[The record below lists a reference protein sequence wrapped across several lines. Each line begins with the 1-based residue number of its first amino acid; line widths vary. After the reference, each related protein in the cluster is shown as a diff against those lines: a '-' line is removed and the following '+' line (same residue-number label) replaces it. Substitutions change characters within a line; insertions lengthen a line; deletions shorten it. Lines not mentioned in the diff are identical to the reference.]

1 MRRLP
6 FLPALEGLRGVAVL
20 VVLLFHAEVPGA
32 GGGFLGVS
40 TFFTLS
46 GFLIT
51 RLLTAEGE
59 RDGRIGLRA
68 FWGRRLRRLM
78 PAALVGLAAIAL
90 LASLFGDYTQLQRL
104 REDGIAALLYSA
116 NWWLIISGAAYDDL
130 MGSPSFIQHFWS
142 LAIEEQYYAVFP
154 LVAAVLLARG
164 GRRPLA
170 IVLGLGT
177 LASWVWMF
185 ALGGADVAT
194 ARIYYGT
201 DTRSGELLVG
211 GLLALLLSGRTLSRD
226 QGRILAVLGVLGLC
240 ASAVLWTLASVESL
254 WLYRGGLACY
264 AIASAALIAGCV
276 APTGPV
282 RLLLSLPVLRWIGR
296 VSYGAYVYHWPIF
309 LVVDDRTG
317 LDPWTLFALRVG
329 LTFALAA
336 ASHRWLEEPV
346 LNGRRLGGWRGA
358 VVAPLAFVAIGFS
371 FDQARSMSVDFE
383 GGAISV
389 TIFSAPGVFDGP
401 VPRVAGAPR
410 VAVLGDSVGH
420 DVGRGLAVWSALTGE
435 VEVLNLAARGC
446 GLAIGA
452 WPKSVGRKRHGCD
465 RWRERVR
472 KRLLDFRPEI
482 IVLVPAVWD
491 LDEREK
497 PEWGGPLA
505 LGDPTFDDWLI
516 AEYESTVRF
525 FEDLGAPFVLL
536 TAPCVGNWAE
546 EGALDPERVTHLN
559 QSILPAV
566 LTSKARVAKLLDLHE
581 AVCPGG
587 RYSNELFGI
596 QPFRRDGIH
605 FSELGQRWVGGW
617 LGPQI
622 LDVWNRPRD

>member
-20 VVLLFHAEVPGA
+20 VVLLFHAEVPGV

-68 FWGRRLRRLM
+68 FWGRRFRRLM

-104 REDGIAALLYSA
+104 REDGIAALLYFA

-185 ALGGADVAT
+185 ALGSADVAT

-240 ASAVLWTLASVESL
+240 ASAALWTLASVESL

-264 AIASAALIAGCV
+264 AIASTALIAGCV
-276 APTGPV
+276 AP
-282 RLLLSLPVLRWIGR
+282 SSR
-296 VSYGAYVYHWPIF
+296 V
-309 LVVDDRTG
+309 
-317 LDPWTLFALRVG
+317 
-329 LTFALAA
+329 
-336 ASHRWLEEPV
+336 
-346 LNGRRLGGWRGA
+346 
-358 VVAPLAFVAIGFS
+358 
-371 FDQARSMSVDFE
+371 ARSTASRPARSRSNSAGDRPTEYPKPVCVSASSPSPSSASVD
-383 GGAISV
+383 
-389 TIFSAPGVFDGP
+389 TD
-401 VPRVAGAPR
+401 
-410 VAVLGDSVGH
+410 
-420 DVGRGLAVWSALTGE
+420 T
-435 VEVLNLAARGC
+435 
-446 GLAIGA
+446 
-452 WPKSVGRKRHGCD
+452 
-465 RWRERVR
+465 
-472 KRLLDFRPEI
+472 
-482 IVLVPAVWD
+482 
-491 LDEREK
+491 
-497 PEWGGPLA
+497 
-505 LGDPTFDDWLI
+505 
-516 AEYESTVRF
+516 
-525 FEDLGAPFVLL
+525 
-536 TAPCVGNWAE
+536 
-546 EGALDPERVTHLN
+546 
-559 QSILPAV
+559 
-566 LTSKARVAKLLDLHE
+566 
-581 AVCPGG
+581 
-587 RYSNELFGI
+587 
-596 QPFRRDGIH
+596 
-605 FSELGQRWVGGW
+605 
-617 LGPQI
+617 
-622 LDVWNRPRD
+622 